1 MLYDITE
8 SGLLN
13 EGSIVVFGDIHGRFD
28 LLKEQ
33 LDEIAGFGAQVVF
46 LGDYIDRGEQGVEVL
61 QRILELT
68 KNPALYGFSR
78 VTALMG
84 NHEHMALLAAV
95 TGSYVDMHQWLR
107 NGGRIEEFPAI
118 KNDYKDWMSSLP
130 LYYQHEKKVWYKEK
144 VKHLVCSHAS
154 VDPTKL
160 LGEQN
165 PDTLIWGRT
174 IRGFDHDTITVH
186 GHTPVAV
193 PQFYETTTGDVIRLD
208 TGAWRTDNLS
218 AAVFEEVEQKG

>member
-1 MLYDITE
+1 MLHDITE

-28 LLKEQ
+28 LLEEQ
-33 LDEIAGFGAQVVF
+33 LDGIAGFGAQVVF
-46 LGDYIDRGEQGVEVL
+46 LGDYIDRGKQGVEVL
-61 QRILELT
+61 QKIRGLT
-68 KNPALYGFSR
+68 KDPTEFGFSK

-84 NHEHMALLAAV
+84 NHEHMSVLAAI
-95 TGSYVDMHQWLR
+95 TGSYVDMQQWLR

-118 KNDYKDWMSSLP
+118 KNDYKDWICSLP
-130 LYYQHEKKVWYKEK
+130 LYYQHEKKVRYKGK
-144 VKHLVCSHAS
+144 MKHLVCTHAS
-154 VDPTKL
+154 IDPTKP
-160 LGEQN
+160 LGEQD

-186 GHTPVAV
+186 GHTPVSV

-208 TGAWRTDNLS
+208 TAAWTSGKLS
-218 AAVFEEVEQKG
+218 AAVFEEIG